1 MRVIKQITN
10 NKFLN
15 IKEVSDPNMGC
26 KGYQFAERRG
36 VDSIAFICYDKSTNK
51 FLLNNEATPPLGLFL
66 IRAFGGSLDKDVVHE
81 EIVKGEVEEEAGYEV
96 ELKQIKSLGK
106 CFVSTQMNQYC
117 YLYLVLVSDKNKTER
132 KPENACEALA
142 ETVWLSEEDIVD
154 GDDWKAIAI
163 LNKAKKQLIIQ

>member
-51 FLLNNEATPPLGLFL
+51 FLLNNEATPPLGIFL
-66 IRAFGGSLDKDVVHE
+66 LRAFGGSLDKDILKD
-81 EIVKGEVEEEAGYEV
+81 EIVKEEVLEEAGYDV
-96 ELKQIKSLGK
+96 DLKNIKSVGK

-117 YLYLVLVSDKNKTER
+117 HLYFVMVSDKQKTER

-142 ETVWLSEEDIVD
+142 ETVWLSEEEIVY

-163 LNKAKKQLIIQ
+163 LNKAKRRAIIQ